1 MAIAPVCVL
10 IYLVYNAFKVVRMKL
25 LRTKMWNWWDA
36 WMLKW
41 SAFLFGIA
49 AGAYFHEVLVQYVLV
64 ILIVA
69 VLLAIK
75 PTIAYFKD

>member
-1 MAIAPVCVL
+1 M
-10 IYLVYNAFKVVRMKL
+10 NL
-25 LRTKMWNWWDA
+25 LRTKLWNWQDI

-49 AGAYFHEVLVQYVLV
+49 VGAYFHAHLLQHAWL
-64 ILIVA
+64 ILAAA
-69 VLLAIK
+69 VLLAIR

>member
-1 MAIAPVCVL
+1 
-10 IYLVYNAFKVVRMKL
+10 MKL
-25 LRTKMWNWWDA
+25 LRTKIWPWYDA

-49 AGAYFHEVLVQYVLV
+49 VGAYFHEILLKYALV

-69 VLLAIK
+69 VLLAIR
-75 PTIAYFKD
+75 PTIAYFREND